1 MAGIF
6 LRIEGTFMDDDRA
19 VLSGSELIRWVIV
32 AVVIIAGIVLF
43 FYFAPS
49 TKPAVPPTVQE
60 SPR

>member
-1 MAGIF
+1 
-6 LRIEGTFMDDDRA
+6 MDDDRVA
-19 VLSGSELIRWVIV
+19 LSGSELIRWLIV
-32 AVVIIAGIVLF
+32 VAIVVAGIGLF

>member
-1 MAGIF
+1 
-6 LRIEGTFMDDDRA
+6 MDEDRA
-19 VLSGSELIRWVIV
+19 TLSGAELIRWVIV
-32 AVVIIAGIVLF
+32 AAIIIAGVVLF